1 MPHSTPSLTAPLTEA
16 LAVPQDSSKAI
27 TRAYFDRIAP
37 ELDRWNRRNRA
48 YYRDLEVFHQFWIT
62 PGSRVLEI
70 GCGTGDLLAQVQPGL
85 GVGIDFSKNL
95 VAIAQAKHPHLHFHC
110 LDAETFSPADL
121 NLDLDLFDLDFNL
134 DLKESGFD
142 VIILSG
148 VLGHLSNIQ
157 TVLQRLHL
165 FCHPRTRLILT
176 FHNYLWQ
183 PLLNAAET
191 IGQRRPQPPQSWL
204 SMDDVENL
212 LNITGYRTVKT
223 GRRFLCPKN
232 ISLLSSIA
240 NRFLVQLPFLNHLGL
255 TNTIIA
261 RPDPAFLPQ
270 SALSCSVVI
279 PARNEAGNIANAI
292 ARLPQLGRQ
301 TEVIFV
307 EGHSSDHTWAEI
319 QRIVQQGHPHFTLK
333 AFQQTGKG
341 KADAVRLGFAQATG
355 DVLMI
360 LDADLTVQ
368 PEDLPHFFEVIASGR
383 GEFVNGSRLV
393 YPRSGEAMPWLNN
406 LANKFFSLAFS
417 FLLDQKIKDTL
428 CGTKVIRRDDY
439 EKLVAGRS
447 YFGDFDP
454 FGDFDLLFG
463 ATKLGLHLVDVPVR
477 YQPRVYGAS
486 NIAHV
491 KEGLVLLKMCL
502 YASQKIKF
510 F

>member
-1 MPHSTPSLTAPLTEA
+1 MTLTRPLRPA
-16 LAVPQDSSKAI
+16 QDTSKTI
-27 TRAYFDRIAP
+27 TRDYFDRIAP
-37 ELDRWNRRNRA
+37 ELDRWNRRNRS
-48 YYRDLEVFHQFWIT
+48 YYRDLEIFHQFWIA

-70 GCGTGDLLAQVQPGL
+70 GCGTGDLLAQVNPGL
-85 GVGIDFSKNL
+85 GVGIDFSAEL
-95 VAIAQAKHPHLHFHC
+95 VTIAQAKYPQLQFHC
-110 LDAETFSPADL
+110 LDAETFSPEDL
-121 NLDLDLFDLDFNL
+121 GIEDQSFDF
-134 DLKESGFD
+134 
-142 VIILSG
+142 IILSG

-165 FCHPRTRLILT
+165 FSGPRTRLILT

-183 PLLNAAET
+183 PLLTAAET

-204 SMDDVENL
+204 SMDDVQNL
-212 LNITGYRTVKT
+212 LSITGYQTVKT
-223 GRRFLCPKN
+223 GRRFLCPKG
-232 ISLLSSIA
+232 IPGLAPIA
-240 NRFLVQLPFLNHLGL
+240 NRFLVQLPGINHLGL

-261 RPDPAFLPQ
+261 RPAPNPVA
-270 SALSCSVVI
+270 AETLSCSVVI
-279 PARNEAGNIANAI
+279 PARNESGNIENAI
-292 ARLPQLGRQ
+292 DRLPRLGCH

-307 EGHSSDHTWAEI
+307 EGHSSDDTWDTI
-319 QRIVQQGHPHFTLK
+319 QRLVQKGHPHFKLK

-341 KADAVRLGFAQATG
+341 KADAVRLGFAQSTG
-355 DVLMI
+355 DILMI

-383 GEFVNGSRLV
+383 GEFINGARLV

-417 FLLDQKIKDTL
+417 FLLDQKLKDTL
-428 CGTKVIRRDDY
+428 CGTKVIHRDDY
-439 EKLVAGRS
+439 DKLVAGRN

-477 YQPRVYGAS
+477 YQPRVYGSS
-486 NIAHV
+486 NIQHV

-502 YASQKIKF
+502 YASKKIKF

>member
-1 MPHSTPSLTAPLTEA
+1 MTLARPPITAP
-16 LAVPQDSSKAI
+16 QDESKAI
-27 TRAYFDRIAP
+27 TRDYFDRIAP
-37 ELDRWNRRNRA
+37 ELDRWNRRNRS
-48 YYRDLEVFHQFWIT
+48 YYRDLEIFHQFWIT
-62 PGSRVLEI
+62 PGARVLEI
-70 GCGTGDLLAQVQPGL
+70 GCGTGDLLAQVQPGF
-85 GVGIDFSKNL
+85 GVGIDFSEGL
-95 VAIAQAKHPHLHFHC
+95 VTIAQAKHPQLHFHC
-110 LDAETFSPADL
+110 LDAETFTPADL
-121 NLDLDLFDLDFNL
+121 GLGEAHIEAQSFDF
-134 DLKESGFD
+134 
-142 VIILSG
+142 IILSG
-148 VLGHLSNIQ
+148 VLGHLSDIQ

-165 FCHPRTRLILT
+165 FSNPRTRLILT

-183 PLLNAAET
+183 PLLTAAEK

-204 SMDDVENL
+204 SMDDVQNL
-212 LNITGYRTVKT
+212 LSITGYQTVKT
-223 GRRFLCPKN
+223 GRRFLCPKG
-232 ISLLSSIA
+232 IPGFATIA
-240 NRFLVQLPFLNHLGL
+240 NRFLVQLPVVNHLGL

-261 RPDPAFLPQ
+261 RPAPTPE
-270 SALSCSVVI
+270 SNLSCSVVI

-292 ARLPQLGRQ
+292 DRLPLLGCH

-307 EGHSSDHTWAEI
+307 EGHSSDDTWETI
-319 QRIVQQGHPHFTLK
+319 QATVEKGHPHFKLK

-341 KADAVRLGFAQATG
+341 KADAVRLGFSQATG
-355 DVLMI
+355 DILMI

-383 GEFVNGSRLV
+383 GEFINGARLV

-417 FLLDQKIKDTL
+417 FLLDQKLKDTL
-428 CGTKVIRRDDY
+428 CGTKVIHRDDY

-477 YQPRVYGAS
+477 YQPRVYGSS

-491 KEGLVLLKMCL
+491 KEGIVLLKMCL
-502 YASQKIKF
+502 YASKKIKF